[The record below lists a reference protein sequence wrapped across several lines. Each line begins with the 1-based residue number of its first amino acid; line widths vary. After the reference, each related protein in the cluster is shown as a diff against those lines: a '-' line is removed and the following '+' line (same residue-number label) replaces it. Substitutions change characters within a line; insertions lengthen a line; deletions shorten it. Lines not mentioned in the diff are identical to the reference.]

1 MRRIL
6 QVTALAILIG
16 GMPTYADQNNPEL
29 DVLFTRLN
37 ETLDS
42 AEAAGITK
50 QIWKN
55 WYQSDIPEVTDLMN
69 RGELSM
75 RRAKYD
81 EAVKYFT
88 EIIEIAP
95 QFAEGWNRR
104 ATVYYILG
112 EYQLSTED
120 VAKTL
125 DLEPRHFGALS
136 GQGMIYLR
144 LQERRLALQYMQRAL
159 NANPHLPSLKGNIK
173 ALQQMIDDEVI

>member
-6 QVTALAILIG
+6 QVTVLAILIG

-37 ETLDS
+37 EKLDS
-42 AEAAGITK
+42 VEAAGITK

-55 WYQSDIPEVTDLMN
+55 WYQSDIPAVTDLMN

-75 RRAKYD
+75 RRARYD

-104 ATVYYILG
+104 ATVYYIIG

-159 NANPHLPSLKGNIK
+159 NANPHLPGLKGNIK